1 MDWSTLFLG
10 KLSLE
15 TNLNFCLRL
24 LLACICGAAIGIERS
39 RHFKDAGVR
48 THVIVCM
55 GAALVMIVS
64 KYGFVDL
71 TGIDGSEFPGTRGAD
86 PARVAAQVVSGI
98 SFLGAGIIYRDRN
111 FTTKGLTTAAG
122 IWAVAAIGLA
132 VGAGLYLVGV
142 FTTVYIVILQY
153 FLHKIAVGNERNSDV
168 HLDLV
173 LNNGS
178 TYQQRLMDK
187 LKEWDALVMETQMRR
202 EDETHTRY
210 ILSLKLNMDITDDML
225 YQVLSE
231 NGEISSI
238 KLTRDI

>member
-1 MDWSTLFLG
+1 MTFFSMTMDDFTAVYWSELL
-10 KLSLE
+10 
-15 TNLNFCLRL
+15 LRL
-24 LLACICGAAIGIERS
+24 VVAALCGSLVGLERS
-39 RHFKDAGVR
+39 RRFKDAGIR
-48 THVIVCM
+48 THSLVACA
-55 GAALVMIVS
+55 AALLMIVS
-64 KYGFVDL
+64 KYGFTDL
-71 TGIDGSEFPGTRGAD
+71 EQAGVFFPGTRGAD
-86 PARVAAQVVSGI
+86 PARIAAQVVSGV

-238 KLTRDI
+238 KLSAMA

>member
-1 MDWSTLFLG
+1 MTFFSMTMDDFTAAHWSELL
-10 KLSLE
+10 
-15 TNLNFCLRL
+15 LRL
-24 LLACICGAAIGIERS
+24 VVAALCGSLVGLERS
-39 RHFKDAGVR
+39 RRFKDAGIR
-48 THVIVCM
+48 THSLVACA
-55 GAALVMIVS
+55 AALLMIVS
-64 KYGFVDL
+64 KYGFTDL
-71 TGIDGSEFPGTRGAD
+71 EQAGMFFPGTRGAD
-86 PARVAAQVVSGI
+86 PARIAAQVVSGV

-153 FLHKIAVGNERNSDV
+153 FLHKIALGNERNSDV

>member
-1 MDWSTLFLG
+1 MTFFSMTMDDFTAVHWSELL
-10 KLSLE
+10 
-15 TNLNFCLRL
+15 LRL
-24 LLACICGAAIGIERS
+24 VVAALCGSLVGLERS
-39 RHFKDAGVR
+39 RRFKDAGIR
-48 THVIVCM
+48 THSLVACA
-55 GAALVMIVS
+55 AALLMIVS
-64 KYGFVDL
+64 KYGFTDL
-71 TGIDGSEFPGTRGAD
+71 EQAGVFFPGTRGAD
-86 PARVAAQVVSGI
+86 PARIAAQVVSGV

>member
-1 MDWSTLFLG
+1 MTFFSMTMDDFTAVHWSELL
-10 KLSLE
+10 
-15 TNLNFCLRL
+15 LRL
-24 LLACICGAAIGIERS
+24 VVAALCGSLVGLERS
-39 RHFKDAGVR
+39 RRFKDAGIR
-48 THVIVCM
+48 THSLVACA
-55 GAALVMIVS
+55 AALLMIVS
-64 KYGFVDL
+64 KYGFTDL
-71 TGIDGSEFPGTRGAD
+71 EQAGMFFPGTRGAD
-86 PARVAAQVVSGI
+86 PARIAAQVVSGV

>member
-1 MDWSTLFLG
+1 MTFFSMTMDDFTAVYWSELL
-10 KLSLE
+10 
-15 TNLNFCLRL
+15 LRL
-24 LLACICGAAIGIERS
+24 VVAALCGSLVGLERS
-39 RHFKDAGVR
+39 RRFKDAGIR
-48 THVIVCM
+48 THSLVACA
-55 GAALVMIVS
+55 AALLMIVS
-64 KYGFVDL
+64 KYGFTDL
-71 TGIDGSEFPGTRGAD
+71 EQAGVFFPGTRGAD
-86 PARVAAQVVSGI
+86 PARIAAQVVSGV

-210 ILSLKLNMDITDDML
+210 ILSLKLNLDITDDML

>member
-1 MDWSTLFLG
+1 MTFFSMTMDDFTAVHWSELL
-10 KLSLE
+10 
-15 TNLNFCLRL
+15 LRL
-24 LLACICGAAIGIERS
+24 VIAALCGSLVGLERS
-39 RHFKDAGVR
+39 RRFKDAGIR
-48 THVIVCM
+48 THSLVACA
-55 GAALVMIVS
+55 AALLMIVS
-64 KYGFVDL
+64 KYGFTDL
-71 TGIDGSEFPGTRGAD
+71 EQAGVFFPGTRGAD
-86 PARVAAQVVSGI
+86 PARIAAQVVSGV

-187 LKEWDALVMETQMRR
+187 LKEWDAQVMETQMRR

>member
-1 MDWSTLFLG
+1 MTFFSMTMDDFTAVHWSELL
-10 KLSLE
+10 
-15 TNLNFCLRL
+15 LRL
-24 LLACICGAAIGIERS
+24 VVAALCGSLVGLERS
-39 RHFKDAGVR
+39 RRFKDAGIR
-48 THVIVCM
+48 THSLVACA
-55 GAALVMIVS
+55 AALLMIVS
-64 KYGFVDL
+64 KYGFTDL
-71 TGIDGSEFPGTRGAD
+71 EQAGMFFPGTRGAD
-86 PARVAAQVVSGI
+86 PARIAAQVVSGV

-187 LKEWDALVMETQMRR
+187 LKEWDAQVMETQMRR

>member
-1 MDWSTLFLG
+1 MTFFSMTMDDFTAVHWSELL
-10 KLSLE
+10 
-15 TNLNFCLRL
+15 LRL
-24 LLACICGAAIGIERS
+24 VVAALCGSLVGLERS
-39 RHFKDAGVR
+39 RRFKDAGIR
-48 THVIVCM
+48 THSLVACA
-55 GAALVMIVS
+55 AALLMIVS
-64 KYGFVDL
+64 KYGFTDL
-71 TGIDGSEFPGTRGAD
+71 EQAGVFFPGTRGAD
-86 PARVAAQVVSGI
+86 PARIAAQVVSGI

-187 LKEWDALVMETQMRR
+187 LKEWDAQVMETQMRR

>member
-1 MDWSTLFLG
+1 MTFFSMTMDDFTAVYWSELL
-10 KLSLE
+10 
-15 TNLNFCLRL
+15 LRL
-24 LLACICGAAIGIERS
+24 VVAALCGSLVGLERS
-39 RHFKDAGVR
+39 RRFKDAGIR
-48 THVIVCM
+48 THSLVACA
-55 GAALVMIVS
+55 AALLMIVS
-64 KYGFVDL
+64 KYGFTDL
-71 TGIDGSEFPGTRGAD
+71 EQAGMFFPGTRGAD
-86 PARVAAQVVSGI
+86 PARIAAQVVSGV

>member
-1 MDWSTLFLG
+1 MTFFSMTMDDFTAVHWSELL
-10 KLSLE
+10 
-15 TNLNFCLRL
+15 LRL
-24 LLACICGAAIGIERS
+24 VIAALCGSLVGLERS
-39 RHFKDAGVR
+39 RRFKDAGIR
-48 THVIVCM
+48 THSLVACA
-55 GAALVMIVS
+55 AALLMIVS
-64 KYGFVDL
+64 KYGFTDL
-71 TGIDGSEFPGTRGAD
+71 EQAGVFFPGTRGAD
-86 PARVAAQVVSGI
+86 PARIAAQVVSAV

-187 LKEWDALVMETQMRR
+187 LKEWDAQVMETQMRR

>member
-1 MDWSTLFLG
+1 MTFFSMTMDDFTAVHWSELL
-10 KLSLE
+10 
-15 TNLNFCLRL
+15 LRL
-24 LLACICGAAIGIERS
+24 VVAALCGSLVGLERS
-39 RHFKDAGVR
+39 RRFKDAGIR
-48 THVIVCM
+48 THSLVACA
-55 GAALVMIVS
+55 AALLMIVS
-64 KYGFVDL
+64 KYGFTDL
-71 TGIDGSEFPGTRGAD
+71 EQAGMFFPGTRGAD
-86 PARVAAQVVSGI
+86 PARIAAQVVSGV

-173 LNNGS
+173 LNKGS
-178 TYQQRLMDK
+178 TYQQRLMAK
-187 LKEWDALVMETQMRR
+187 LKEWDAQVMETQMRR

>member
-1 MDWSTLFLG
+1 MTFFSMTMDDFTAVHWSELL
-10 KLSLE
+10 
-15 TNLNFCLRL
+15 LRL
-24 LLACICGAAIGIERS
+24 VVAALCGSLVGLERS
-39 RHFKDAGVR
+39 RRFKDAGIR
-48 THVIVCM
+48 THSLVACA
-55 GAALVMIVS
+55 AALLMIVS
-64 KYGFVDL
+64 KYGFTDL
-71 TGIDGSEFPGTRGAD
+71 EQAGMFFPGTRGAD
-86 PARVAAQVVSGI
+86 PARIAAQVVSGV

-210 ILSLKLNMDITDDML
+210 ILSLKLNLDITDDML

>member
-1 MDWSTLFLG
+1 MTFFSMTMDDFTAVHWSELL
-10 KLSLE
+10 
-15 TNLNFCLRL
+15 LRL
-24 LLACICGAAIGIERS
+24 VVAALCGSLVGLERS
-39 RHFKDAGVR
+39 RRFKDAGIR
-48 THVIVCM
+48 THSLVACA
-55 GAALVMIVS
+55 AALLMIVS
-64 KYGFVDL
+64 KYGFTDL
-71 TGIDGSEFPGTRGAD
+71 EQAGMFFPGTRGAD
-86 PARVAAQVVSGI
+86 PARIAAQVVSGV

-178 TYQQRLMDK
+178 TYQQRLMAK
-187 LKEWDALVMETQMRR
+187 LKEWDAQVMETQMRR

>member
-1 MDWSTLFLG
+1 MTFFSMTMDDFTAVHWSELL
-10 KLSLE
+10 
-15 TNLNFCLRL
+15 LRL
-24 LLACICGAAIGIERS
+24 VDAALCGSLVGLERS
-39 RHFKDAGVR
+39 RRFKDAGIR
-48 THVIVCM
+48 THSLVACA
-55 GAALVMIVS
+55 AALLMIVS
-64 KYGFVDL
+64 KYGFTDL
-71 TGIDGSEFPGTRGAD
+71 EQAGMFFPGTRGAD
-86 PARVAAQVVSGI
+86 PSRIAAQVVSGV

-122 IWAVAAIGLA
+122 IWAVAAIGLT

-187 LKEWDALVMETQMRR
+187 LKEWDAQVMETQMRR

>member
-1 MDWSTLFLG
+1 MTFFSMTMDDFTAVHWSELL
-10 KLSLE
+10 
-15 TNLNFCLRL
+15 LRL
-24 LLACICGAAIGIERS
+24 VVAALCGSLVGLERS
-39 RHFKDAGVR
+39 RRFKDAGIR
-48 THVIVCM
+48 THSLVACA
-55 GAALVMIVS
+55 AALLMIVS
-64 KYGFVDL
+64 KYGFTDL
-71 TGIDGSEFPGTRGAD
+71 EQAGMFFPGTRGAD
-86 PARVAAQVVSGI
+86 PARIAAQVVSGV
-98 SFLGAGIIYRDRN
+98 SFLGAGIIYHDRN

-187 LKEWDALVMETQMRR
+187 LKEWDAQVMETQMRR

>member
-1 MDWSTLFLG
+1 MTFFSMTMDDFTAVYWSELL
-10 KLSLE
+10 
-15 TNLNFCLRL
+15 LRL
-24 LLACICGAAIGIERS
+24 VVAALCGSLVGLERS
-39 RHFKDAGVR
+39 RRFKDAGIR
-48 THVIVCM
+48 THSLVACA
-55 GAALVMIVS
+55 AALLMIVS
-64 KYGFVDL
+64 KYGFTDL
-71 TGIDGSEFPGTRGAD
+71 EQAGVFFPGTRGAD
-86 PARVAAQVVSGI
+86 PARIAAQVVSGV

>member
-1 MDWSTLFLG
+1 MTFFSMTMDDFTAVHWSELL
-10 KLSLE
+10 
-15 TNLNFCLRL
+15 LRL
-24 LLACICGAAIGIERS
+24 VVAALCGSLVGLERS
-39 RHFKDAGVR
+39 RRFKDAGIR
-48 THVIVCM
+48 THSLVACA
-55 GAALVMIVS
+55 AALLMIVS
-64 KYGFVDL
+64 KYGFTDL
-71 TGIDGSEFPGTRGAD
+71 EQAGMFFPGTRGAD
-86 PARVAAQVVSGI
+86 PARIAAQVVSGV

-132 VGAGLYLVGV
+132 VGAGLCLVGV

-187 LKEWDALVMETQMRR
+187 LKEWDAQVMETQMRR

>member
-1 MDWSTLFLG
+1 MTFFSMTMDDFTAVHWSELL
-10 KLSLE
+10 
-15 TNLNFCLRL
+15 LRL
-24 LLACICGAAIGIERS
+24 VIAALCGSLVGLERS
-39 RHFKDAGVR
+39 RRFKDAGIR
-48 THVIVCM
+48 THSLVACA
-55 GAALVMIVS
+55 AALLMIVS
-64 KYGFVDL
+64 KYGFTDL
-71 TGIDGSEFPGTRGAD
+71 EQAGMFFPGTRGAD
-86 PARVAAQVVSGI
+86 PARIAAQVVSGV